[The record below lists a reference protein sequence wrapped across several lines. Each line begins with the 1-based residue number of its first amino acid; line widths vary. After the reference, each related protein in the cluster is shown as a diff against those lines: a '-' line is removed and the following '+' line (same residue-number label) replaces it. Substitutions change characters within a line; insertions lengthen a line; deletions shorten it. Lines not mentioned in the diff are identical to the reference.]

1 MHKLRVLHEWE
12 EAVGTLQRLIKAANG
27 TIVKLSGNMY
37 VLVDFPNDLA
47 LQLTKLL
54 GGKVSILKKEQG
66 YAIRAVGV
74 KRVAAVTHPY
84 APTHPKEV

>member
-54 GGKVSILKKEQG
+54 AGK
-66 YAIRAVGV
+66 
-74 KRVAAVTHPY
+74 
-84 APTHPKEV
+84 